1 MSISYSFFLWKTNKH
16 IRHFNPNKLVGFF
29 SFLFYDLPV
38 LNSPVHS
45 VSGSRPC
52 RSVSAASSAGYTS
65 PCALCWV
72 RPSCSTST
80 PHRTSSNRF
89 WKNIRMY
96 TLYLNKSL
104 NQHHADVPA
113 AVLVFAA
120 VTHGGG
126 LSGRPSDL
134 SFRCLS
140 ALVRVDFT
148 ISSWVIFNSGCCWM
162 YSRIVSLNMA
172 NKNTVNSCFLKKKKK
187 KGRYVIIA
195 LQNSTTTSLVLP
207 RTTSSAPETCRSI
220 SVSSCQTAASTA
232 CQDCL

>member
-172 NKNTVNSCFLKKKKK
+172 NKNTVNSCLKKKKE
-187 KGRYVIIA
+187 GRYVIIA